1 MALARVLTGILTRSL
16 EAESSSTTAGAMLK
30 VVLPFLLS
38 PSGLESGALEVQAF
52 ALKTLLQIIKSSDGK
67 LLQPFLPELVGRL
80 LGLLSSLEP
89 QAINYIHLNADKYG
103 ITAQQIDDARL
114 SSVRGSPMMEAIE
127 RCLDLLD
134 ESSMSSLR
142 DSLEN
147 AIKTAVGLPSRV
159 GSARVIVSLST
170 RGNFLFRPYA
180 DHFLRLMRRQVLDRN
195 DTISASFAAAC
206 GYLSRLSS
214 DEELSK
220 LIEHCKKLYYD
231 SDDERHRAISGDII
245 NSIAKY
251 ATDHFLALAQQALPF
266 VFIAKHDDHDRAK
279 ELFAET
285 WDRNVGGSRAVLLYL
300 DEIITQ
306 AAPLLD
312 SPRWSIKHTSALAV
326 ADLVKSSG
334 SAISILNAEKIWPA
348 LKKAVDG
355 KTWDGKEV
363 VLEALVSYVKN
374 SSVMSTNQ
382 SIADQLQVSN

>member
-1 MALARVLTGILTRSL
+1 
-16 EAESSSTTAGAMLK
+16 MLK